1 MRIWSLHPA
10 YLDSKGL
17 LALWRETLL
26 AKHVLLGKTEGYT
39 RHPQLIRFKN
49 TNYAIE
55 YVNQYLEE
63 VYIESQSRGYHF
75 DKTKIGNYK
84 EREKIPVTSGQVYF
98 ERKHLENKLSVRNK
112 EAYNCL
118 ILSKKIMSHPLFKIV
133 DGDIENWEVL

>member
-26 AKHVLLGKTEGYT
+26 AKHVLLGKTEGYK

-49 TNYAIE
+49 TDCAID

-84 EREKIPVTSGQVYF
+84 
-98 ERKHLENKLSVRNK
+98 
-112 EAYNCL
+112 
-118 ILSKKIMSHPLFKIV
+118 
-133 DGDIENWEVL
+133 